1 MARARKTTKNPPPA
15 PPSGTAL
22 PGAAPPFPQARP
34 PRDLASTRRLVD
46 YVEEIWKWRWV
57 LLGASFLGAL
67 LMALYVAAKPNI
79 FVSRAQLM
87 VTAPRGRVDLTQVL
101 GLRAGQAN
109 FTPTQEAIAILSSRD
124 LAERVVDRVGP
135 AEILKPAIPS
145 LREEK
150 NLQGLHGFFSRLL
163 HKIQRALIL
172 RTWGNTPPSPALAVR
187 VFRSSLKIY
196 WATRSPSIRVEY
208 RSNHPA
214 RSQKILQAYLEE
226 GLRFYIECR
235 SSKGDESFLQRE
247 MDKAEKE
254 YVLANQAYR
263 NFLEEHKVADIPSEL
278 ARVQDEFARLDER
291 IRQARLR
298 IASLEETQKT
308 LQENIRQFPP
318 FLKADA
324 QVTAAPDPG
333 LQLLEG
339 EILKVQIELQK
350 ERIVS
355 ASQTNPRITELEKE
369 LAFLE
374 KKKKD
379 LLAKGPI
386 LTKTTQNI
394 PNPEYETRR
403 TRLLEVTL
411 ELQSLKA
418 SLPAMEREKKNLLEK
433 IGELTR
439 LEPVWRDLKARLAR
453 AQEQKTVLQQRVKN
467 FRISR
472 QLDALGLS
480 NLKVIETPSFE
491 PKKEGPVRGK
501 YILAGFFGVLIFLCP
516 LIMIL
521 FRVSTKVNR
530 GAQITALLGVEVPA
544 SIPRLRKGSIRKF
557 IRARNLG
564 WD

>member
-1 MARARKTTKNPPPA
+1 MARERKPPKQTPPPL
-15 PPSGTAL
+15 PPGTTL
-22 PGAAPPFPQARP
+22 PGGAPPFPSTRP

-46 YVEEIWKWRWV
+46 YVEEIWKWRWM
-57 LLGASFLGAL
+57 LLGAGFLGAL
-67 LMALYVAAKPNI
+67 LMALYVAAKPNV

-87 VTAPRGRVDLTQVL
+87 VTAPRGRVDVTQVL
-101 GLRAGQAN
+101 GLRTGQAN

-124 LAERVVDRVGP
+124 LAERVVNRVGP
-135 AEILKPAIPS
+135 GEILKPALPS
-145 LREEK
+145 PREEK
-150 NLQGLHGFFSRLL
+150 NLKGLHGIFSRLL
-163 HKIQRALIL
+163 HKLQRAMIL
-172 RTWGNTPPSPALAVR
+172 RGRGNAPPSLPVAVR

-196 WATRSPSIRVEY
+196 WAARSPSIRVEY

-226 GLRFYIECR
+226 GLRFYIECQ

-254 YVLANQAYR
+254 YEQANLAYR
-263 NFLEEHKVADIPSEL
+263 NFLEKYKVADVPSEL
-278 ARVQDEFARLDER
+278 ARVQDEFAKLDEQV
-291 IRQARLR
+291 RQARLR
-298 IASLEETQKT
+298 IASLEETRKT

-318 FLKADA
+318 FLKTDA
-324 QVTAAPDPG
+324 QVTAAPDPA

-339 EILKVQIELQK
+339 EILKIQIELQR

-355 ASQTNPRITELEKE
+355 ASSTNPRITELEKE

-374 KKKKD
+374 KKKQAI
-379 LLAKGPI
+379 LAKGPI

-394 PNPEYETRR
+394 PNPDYETRR

-418 SLPAMEREKKNLLEK
+418 SLPSMEREKKALQDK
-433 IGELTR
+433 IRELTR

-453 AQEQKTVLQQRVKN
+453 AQEAKTVLQQRVKN

-501 YILAGFFGVLIFLCP
+501 YILAGFLGVLIFLVP

-544 SIPRLRKGSIRKF
+544 SIPRLRKGAIRRF
-557 IRARNLG
+557 VRARNLG

>member
-1 MARARKTTKNPPPA
+1 MPPG
-15 PPSGTAL
+15 PPL
-22 PGAAPPFPQARP
+22 PGAPAPFPRTRP

-46 YVEEIWKWRWV
+46 YVEEIWRWRWF
-57 LLGASFLGAL
+57 LLGASFLGAFF
-67 LMALYVAAKPNI
+67 MALYVAAKPNI

-101 GLRAGQAN
+101 GLRSGQTN

-124 LAERVVDRVGP
+124 LAERVVERLGP
-135 AEILKPAIPS
+135 GEILKPALPS
-145 LREEK
+145 SRGEK
-150 NLQGLHGFFSRLL
+150 NIRGLHGIFSRLL
-163 HKIQRALIL
+163 HKFQRAMIL
-172 RTWGNTPPSPALAVR
+172 RAQGNAPPSPAVAVQ

-196 WATRSPSIRVEY
+196 WAPRSPSIRVEY

-214 RSQKILQAYLEE
+214 RAQKILQAYLEE
-226 GLRFYIECR
+226 GLRFYIECQ
-235 SSKGDESFLQRE
+235 SSKGDETFLQKE

-254 YVLANQAYR
+254 FQEANRAYR
-263 NFLEEHKVADIPSEL
+263 SFLEKYKVSDVPGEL
-278 ARVQDEFARLDER
+278 ARIQDEFAKLDER
-291 IRQARLR
+291 VRQARLQV
-298 IASLEETQKT
+298 ASLEETRKT

-318 FLKADA
+318 FLKTDA
-324 QVTAAPDPG
+324 QITSTPDPA

-339 EILKVQIELQK
+339 EILKVQIDLEK
-350 ERIVS
+350 ERNRS
-355 ASQTNPRITELEKE
+355 ASGTAPRIRELEKE

-374 KKKKD
+374 KKKRD
-379 LLAKGPI
+379 ILAKGPI
-386 LTKTTQNI
+386 LTKTTENI
-394 PNPEYETRR
+394 PNPDYEARR
-403 TRLLEVTL
+403 KRLLEVTL
-411 ELQSLKA
+411 QLQSLKA
-418 SLPAMEREKKNLLEK
+418 SLPALERERKAVRDR

-439 LEPVWRDLKARLAR
+439 LEPVWRGIKARLAR
-453 AQEQKTVLQQRVKN
+453 AQDQRTLLQQRVKN

-491 PKKEGPVRGK
+491 PRKEGPVRGK
-501 YILAGFFGVLIFLCP
+501 YILAGFFGVLIVLCP
-516 LIMIL
+516 LLMIL

-544 SIPRLRKGSIRKF
+544 SIPRLRKGYIRRF